1 MNRLH
6 VDAKYKRRDVTCV
19 PYKWNKGV
27 QELNSI
33 DKWYFGK
40 LRYEWM
46 NRYIESTDDGINKQY
61 MRYADIV
68 LMRAE

>member
-1 MNRLH
+1 MCSLQMEQR
-6 VDAKYKRRDVTCV
+6 
-19 PYKWNKGV
+19 V

-68 LMRAE
+68 LIEQN